1 MCLEASIQ
9 PRADKHSYTAQIKF
23 VKDRAGHD
31 KRYAIDDSKAK
42 YQLGY
47 TRKYQ
52 SFEEGLEATVKWYLA
67 NDAWAKAVTA

>member
-1 MCLEASIQ
+1 M
-9 PRADKHSYTAQIKF
+9 
-23 VKDRAGHD
+23 KDRAGHD